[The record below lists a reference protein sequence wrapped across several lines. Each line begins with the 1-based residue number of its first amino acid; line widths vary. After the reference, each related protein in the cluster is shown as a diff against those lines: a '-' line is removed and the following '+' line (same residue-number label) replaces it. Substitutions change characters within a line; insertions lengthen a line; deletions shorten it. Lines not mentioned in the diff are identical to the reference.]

1 MLFWK
6 NIFAKY
12 ANKTIKR
19 GVFVTKITINDVA
32 AALKVSPQSIRLGLQ
47 RGELPFGSAV
57 KTSSKYTY
65 IIYEKKLKEF
75 LDL

>member
-1 MLFWK
+1 M
-6 NIFAKY
+6 
-12 ANKTIKR
+12 
-19 GVFVTKITINDVA
+19 TKITINDIA
-32 AALKVSPQSIRLGLQ
+32 AALKVSPQSIRIGLQ